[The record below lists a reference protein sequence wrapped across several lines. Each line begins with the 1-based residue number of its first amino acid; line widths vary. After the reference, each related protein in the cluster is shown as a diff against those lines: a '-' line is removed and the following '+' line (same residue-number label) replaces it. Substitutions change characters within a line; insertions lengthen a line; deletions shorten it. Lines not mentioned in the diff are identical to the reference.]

1 MTFKF
6 YLRDASAKTETPIML
21 FVRAGKSEKG
31 HRTTIKVPT
40 GLKILPKNW
49 NPKTHSPR
57 RISDESLINKRLNDI
72 ASVANK
78 TWTTLVSEQVEI
90 SLTTFQ
96 TILKENLKDLIIPGT
111 IQKVNSGLFD
121 DMNKFIDI
129 LHSDHSTS
137 TIAKYKNFRR
147 HLMEFSDKLTYKDI
161 NLSFYDAIKMHWL
174 ENTNENEN
182 LSNTTINKNIKLLK
196 TFMQWAS
203 DRNMTANDEFKR
215 FKPMP
220 QHEPTIIALSK
231 DEFERILT
239 LKIMNIHL
247 AQVRDVFCFACLTG
261 QRWSDISCIEKEQ
274 IKNGAWSITQEKTK
288 KKVKVPLLP
297 DAIKILK
304 RYEHLH
310 KPLPIISS
318 QKTNEHLKDIGKL
331 AELNDVITIEVR
343 RGNKTYRTK
352 KTKSDL
358 LTTHVARKSFITIS
372 LSLGMNVTDVM
383 AITGHSTYAAMKP
396 YILITDE
403 QKQKALNNA
412 WVKKITP
419 KLINHE

>member
-1 MTFKF
+1 MQYFRKGIENDFNFVECCLKRLVSTRCTPKILQRNDAFKF

-147 HLMEFSDKLTYKDI
+147 HLMEFSRVYL
-161 NLSFYDAIKMHWL
+161 
-174 ENTNENEN
+174 
-182 LSNTTINKNIKLLK
+182 
-196 TFMQWAS
+196 
-203 DRNMTANDEFKR
+203 
-215 FKPMP
+215 
-220 QHEPTIIALSK
+220 
-231 DEFERILT
+231 
-239 LKIMNIHL
+239 
-247 AQVRDVFCFACLTG
+247 
-261 QRWSDISCIEKEQ
+261 
-274 IKNGAWSITQEKTK
+274 
-288 KKVKVPLLP
+288 
-297 DAIKILK
+297 
-304 RYEHLH
+304 
-310 KPLPIISS
+310 
-318 QKTNEHLKDIGKL
+318 
-331 AELNDVITIEVR
+331 
-343 RGNKTYRTK
+343 
-352 KTKSDL
+352 
-358 LTTHVARKSFITIS
+358 
-372 LSLGMNVTDVM
+372 
-383 AITGHSTYAAMKP
+383 
-396 YILITDE
+396 
-403 QKQKALNNA
+403 
-412 WVKKITP
+412 
-419 KLINHE
+419 